1 MFLYKL
7 EVEREMRGELSL
19 FMLCSRR
26 GSNFFCAGQFLI
38 NKDFSFPIFFVPL
51 HPNLNH
57 AEKYKRK

>member
-1 MFLYKL
+1 MFLGKL
-7 EVEREMRGELSL
+7 EVERGDGTSHY
-19 FMLCSRR
+19 LCYVAE
-26 GSNFFCAGQFLI
+26 GFTFFCAGQFLI